1 MTNYLYNRKRKLSQ
15 IVAQVVYLWSL
26 FPPDK
31 SIVMFSSHLVDYW
44 NWLFLKPIHLYN
56 ELQKLYIK

>member
-1 MTNYLYNRKRKLSQ
+1 MYRSFISRIVPQVIYLR
-15 IVAQVVYLWSL
+15 SL

-31 SIVMFSSHLVDYW
+31 PIVMFSTHLADYW